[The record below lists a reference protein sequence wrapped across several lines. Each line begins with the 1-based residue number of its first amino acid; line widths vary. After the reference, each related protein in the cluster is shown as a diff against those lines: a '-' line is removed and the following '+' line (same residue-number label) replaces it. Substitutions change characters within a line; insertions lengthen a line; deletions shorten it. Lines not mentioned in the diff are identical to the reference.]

1 MAEISRHWHQRHRS
15 PRMQKWHRRVLD
27 GISHGGPLRLD
38 RQNSFREFQS
48 DVQHAATETY
58 LITQLALTL
67 LRYLGIGSRWISK
80 FLLLCLY
87 SLFLMPGFI
96 QVLFN
101 YYVSKYIHRS
111 IVYGMKP
118 RNRLDLYMPP
128 NCDDD
133 SPKPVVIFVTG
144 GAWIIGYKG
153 WGALLGQ
160 QLAEHHIIVTCLD
173 YRNFPQGSVSDM
185 VADISTGI
193 GYVCQNITNLGGDP
207 NRVFLAGH
215 SAGAH
220 LAACA
225 LVKQAQKEVLED
237 AAKLSWR
244 SHELKAFF
252 AISGGYNLPNLV
264 DHFHQRGLSRSI
276 FLRVMEGEESLP
288 LFSPELLVLT
298 PAFQEAVPHL
308 PSISLF
314 HGTADCSIH
323 HEASVAFGNA
333 LQSVGAKVTTILYAG
348 KTHTDLLLQD
358 PMQGGVDDLLADILS
373 VIHKG
378 DDEAKAED
386 FMVMKRRRRLVPEIF
401 LQLADRVCPF

>member
-1 MAEISRHWHQRHRS
+1 MYLFLFHGIIRDLLLLLLMACGILEWVQRHRS
-15 PRMQKWHRRVLD
+15 PRMQKWQLRVLG
-27 GISHGGPLRLD
+27 GIPQGGPLRLD
-38 RQNSFREFQS
+38 RQNSFRGFQN

-87 SLFLMPGFI
+87 TLFLMPGFL
-96 QVLFN
+96 QVLFK
-101 YYVSKYIHRS
+101 YYFSNYIHRS
-111 IVYGMKP
+111 IVYGMEP

-153 WGALLGQ
+153 WAALLGQ

-225 LVKQAQKEVLED
+225 LVKQAQKEVFED
-237 AAKLSWR
+237 SAKLSWR

-252 AISGGYNLPNLV
+252 AISGG
-264 DHFHQRGLSRSI
+264 
-276 FLRVMEGEESLP
+276 
-288 LFSPELLVLT
+288 
-298 PAFQEAVPHL
+298 
-308 PSISLF
+308 
-314 HGTADCSIH
+314 
-323 HEASVAFGNA
+323 
-333 LQSVGAKVTTILYAG
+333 
-348 KTHTDLLLQD
+348 
-358 PMQGGVDDLLADILS
+358 
-373 VIHKG
+373 
-378 DDEAKAED
+378 
-386 FMVMKRRRRLVPEIF
+386 
-401 LQLADRVCPF
+401 